1 MNDLLAMLMTKL
13 LRVDDATTV
22 ASIHLEP
29 MIVLC
34 FLTVICYDLV

>member
-1 MNDLLAMLMTKL
+1 MNDLLAMLMKKL

-29 MIVLC
+29 IKC
-34 FLTVICYDLV
+34 FAF